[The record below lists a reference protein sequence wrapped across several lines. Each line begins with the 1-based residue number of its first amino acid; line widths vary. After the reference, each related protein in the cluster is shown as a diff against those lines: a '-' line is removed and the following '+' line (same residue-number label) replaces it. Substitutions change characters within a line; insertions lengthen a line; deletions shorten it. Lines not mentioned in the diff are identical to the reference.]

1 MTVRGQVAA
10 LLCGAGLATAAQ
22 AGCGADA
29 AGPCII
35 AEGTYHALLPEAS
48 ATGQEAMPAVVFLH
62 GYNASGAA
70 TLRMRA
76 MVQTFLRSGY
86 AVIAPD
92 GQVAR
97 ADGKRRSW
105 SVIPDMGGQRDEV
118 GFILDVADDA
128 ATRFGLDR
136 DRMLLAGFSL
146 GGSMTTYVACREP
159 QAFAAFAPVAGSF
172 WNPLPQT
179 CTGPVR
185 LFHTHG
191 TADRT
196 VPIKGRQIRPG
207 LEQGDVMDSLA
218 ILAGAGGCAKD
229 REDLPAQGRFA
240 RSRWTGCAT
249 GAGIDLALHPGQH
262 GVPEAWAPMVLDWVG
277 QD

>member
-1 MTVRGQVAA
+1 MTVGGRIAV
-10 LLCGAGLATAAQ
+10 LLLAVGLATTAH
-22 AGCGADA
+22 AGCGADDTE
-29 AGPCII
+29 PCTV
-35 AEGTYHALLPEAS
+35 AKGTYHALLPEAS
-48 ATGQEAMPAVVFLH
+48 ASGPEAMPAVVFLH
-62 GYNASGAA
+62 GYGASGAA
-70 TLRMRA
+70 TLRMRG

-92 GQVAR
+92 GQVAS

-118 GFILDVADDA
+118 SFILDVADDA
-128 ATRFGLDR
+128 ATRFDLDR
-136 DRMLLAGFSL
+136 SRMMLAGFSL

-159 QAFAAFAPVAGSF
+159 QAFAVFAPVAGSF
-172 WNPLPQT
+172 WNPLPER

-196 VPIKGRQIRPG
+196 VPMKGRRIRPG
-207 LEQGDVMDSLA
+207 LEQGDVLDSLA
-218 ILAGAGGCAKD
+218 ILAMADRCAQD
-229 REDLPAQGRFA
+229 PETLPPQGRFA
-240 RSRWTGCAT
+240 RSRWTGCAD

-262 GVPEAWAPMVLDWVG
+262 GVPEAWAPMVLDWVA